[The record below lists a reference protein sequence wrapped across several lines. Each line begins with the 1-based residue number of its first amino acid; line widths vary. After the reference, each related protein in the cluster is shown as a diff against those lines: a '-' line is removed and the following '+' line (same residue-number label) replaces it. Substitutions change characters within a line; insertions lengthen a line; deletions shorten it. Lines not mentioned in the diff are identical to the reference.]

1 VDYLRL
7 KPIFLIALVCI
18 IALALQGCFDLGGT
32 LGGTL
37 GDSWWDG
44 R

>member
-1 VDYLRL
+1 LRL
-7 KPIFLIALVCI
+7 KPILLIALICMIV
-18 IALALQGCFDLGGT
+18 LALQGCLSLGDI
-32 LGGTL
+32 L

>member
-1 VDYLRL
+1 VNFLQL
-7 KPIFLIALVCI
+7 KPILLIALICVI
-18 IALALQGCFDLGGT
+18 VLALQGSFVPSGSDL
-32 LGGTL
+32 L

>member
-1 VDYLRL
+1 VNFLRL
-7 KPIFLIALVCI
+7 KPILLIALICVI
-18 IALALQGCFDLGGT
+18 VLALQGCLIPSLGDL
-32 LGGTL
+32 L

>member
-1 VDYLRL
+1 VNSLRL
-7 KPIFLIALVCI
+7 KPILLIALICVI
-18 IALALQGCFDLGGT
+18 VLALQGSLVLPLDG
-32 LGGTL
+32 L

>member
-1 VDYLRL
+1 VNFLRL
-7 KPIFLIALVCI
+7 KPILLIAVICAI
-18 IALALQGCFDLGGT
+18 VLALQGCFVPGLDDV
-32 LGGTL
+32 L